1 MNCATP
7 VRHLAALALLTVLA
21 VSPRAPLAGAAA
33 AASPQVVSVQGL
45 TTSWS
50 LSLLSLR
57 GMDRIPGTTWIS
69 TYRDSVCMEK
79 WHLHYQEASAQGK
92 KVSATPP
99 CPWLHRD
106 IYAAK
111 VWRIFV
117 LTVRLANTG
126 SQAAAPY
133 ADLTLNMRVIPPHPA
148 HYLAGWT
155 PLPRDPI
162 GESLQRGAAR
172 QFGGALPWVT
182 TAPGATT
189 TYCIVIAVKPGDTGY
204 GLYNYSHNN
213 GYVFLLNT
221 GV

>member
-1 MNCATP
+1 MNSVTLT
-7 VRHLAALALLTVLA
+7 RFLAALAVLA
-21 VSPRAPLAGAAA
+21 VLVVAPRTPLAGTVA
-33 AASPQVVSVQGL
+33 AASPQVVSVKGL
-45 TTSWS
+45 ATTWS

-79 WHLHYQEASAQGK
+79 WHQQYQEASAQGK
-92 KVSATPP
+92 KVSSKPP

-111 VWRIFV
+111 VFHIFV
-117 LTVRLANTG
+117 LTVRLQNTG
-126 SQAAAPY
+126 SLAAAPY
-133 ADLTLNMRVIPPHPA
+133 TDLTLNMRVIPPHPA
-148 HYLAGWT
+148 HYPAGWT

-162 GESLQRGAAR
+162 GESLQRGAVR

-189 TYCIVIAVKPGDTGY
+189 TYCIVIAARPGDTGY